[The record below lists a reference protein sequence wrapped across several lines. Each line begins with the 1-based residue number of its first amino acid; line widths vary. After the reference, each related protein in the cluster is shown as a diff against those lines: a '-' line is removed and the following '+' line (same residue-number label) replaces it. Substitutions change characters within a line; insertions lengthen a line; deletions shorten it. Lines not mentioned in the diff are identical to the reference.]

1 MNITNAVVIFG
12 NTKMKKGV
20 ANMKL
25 SSHFTSEE
33 FVCSCCGR
41 SHAMS
46 KLLIDRL
53 ENMFTIMDAKAIYVN
68 SGYRCENN
76 PWGSKTDAHRR
87 GIAVDIRVQKKD
99 GSWYTSWDIAEVAE
113 RLGFG
118 GIGLMLPDS
127 CHVDTRDTEPYLNNH
142 WFGNEYAYGNT
153 PKNDWIKTFQR
164 GTVFA
169 GEKNNSASNNDTLEI
184 KLQKILNNKGYNL
197 DVDGIIGNITLTD
210 LRDYT
215 IEPNDSGELTKWTQE
230 LLKVRGYDVDVNGT
244 ADEKTMNAI
253 HKFQKDN
260 NLGEGILSGGDW
272 GVLLQKGQV

>member
-1 MNITNAVVIFG
+1 MG
-12 NTKMKKGV
+12 D
-20 ANMKL
+20 L
-25 SSHFTSEE
+25 STHFSQNE
-33 FVCSCCGR
+33 FNCECCGR

-53 ENMFTIMDAKAIYVN
+53 EKMFTIMDAKAIYVN

-87 GIAVDIRVQKKD
+87 GIAADIRVQKKD

-127 CHVDTRDTEPYLNNH
+127 CHVDTRDTEPYDNIH
-142 WFGNEYAYGNT
+142 WFGNEYTYGNT
-153 PKNDWIKTFQR
+153 PKSDWIKTFQR
-164 GTVFA
+164 GTVFV
-169 GEKNNSASNNDTLEI
+169 GEENNTDSTNSDTLKT

-230 LLKVRGYDVDVNGT
+230 RLKALGYDIDINGT

-253 HKFQKDN
+253 HAFQKDN
-260 NLGEGILSGGDW
+260 NLGIGNLSGGDW
-272 GVLLQKGQV
+272 AILINK

>member
-1 MNITNAVVIFG
+1 MG
-12 NTKMKKGV
+12 D
-20 ANMKL
+20 L
-25 SSHFTSEE
+25 STHFSQNE
-33 FVCSCCGR
+33 FNCECCGR

-46 KLLIDRL
+46 KLLINRL
-53 ENMFTIMDAKAIYVN
+53 EKMFTIMDAKAIYVN

-87 GIAVDIRVQKKD
+87 GIAADIRVQKKD

-127 CHVDTRDTEPYLNNH
+127 CHVDTRDTEPYDNIH
-142 WFGNEYAYGNT
+142 WFGNEYTYGNT
-153 PKNDWIKTFQR
+153 PKSDWIKTFQR
-164 GTVFA
+164 GTVFV
-169 GEKNNSASNNDTLEI
+169 GEKNNTDSNNGDTLKI

-230 LLKVRGYDVDVNGT
+230 RLKALGYDIDINGT

-253 HKFQKDN
+253 HAFQKDN
-260 NLGEGILSGGDW
+260 NLGIGNLSGGDW
-272 GVLLQKGQV
+272 AILINK

>member
-1 MNITNAVVIFG
+1 MG
-12 NTKMKKGV
+12 D
-20 ANMKL
+20 L
-25 SSHFTSEE
+25 STHFSQSEFNCE
-33 FVCSCCGR
+33 HCGH

-46 KLLIDRL
+46 RLLIDRL
-53 ENMFTIMDAKAIYVN
+53 EKMFTIMDAKAIFVN

-87 GIAVDIRVQKKD
+87 GIAADIRVQKKD

-127 CHVDTRDTEPYLNNH
+127 CHVDTRDTEPYVNNH

-169 GEKNNSASNNDTLEI
+169 GEKDKCLSQSVKADI
-184 KLQKILNNKGYNL
+184 KGLQTILNNAGAGL
-197 DVDGIIGNITLTD
+197 VVDGIVGNKTLSAVKK
-210 LRDYT
+210 YT
-215 IEPNDSGELTKWTQE
+215 VELNDKGKLIKWVQDR
-230 LLKVRGYDVDVNGT
+230 LNQLGYNAGY
-244 ADEKTMNAI
+244 ADGFAEQPTMDAI
-253 HKFQKDN
+253 YRWQKDN
-260 NLGEGILSGGDW
+260 GLGVGYLGGSDW
-272 GVLLQKGQV
+272 DVLLRD

>member
-1 MNITNAVVIFG
+1 MG
-12 NTKMKKGV
+12 D
-20 ANMKL
+20 L
-25 SSHFTSEE
+25 STHFSQNE
-33 FVCSCCGR
+33 FNCECCGR

-46 KLLIDRL
+46 KLLINRL
-53 ENMFTIMDAKAIYVN
+53 EKMFTIMDAKAIYVN

-87 GIAVDIRVQKKD
+87 GIAADIRVQKKD

-127 CHVDTRDTEPYLNNH
+127 CHVDTRDTEPYDNIH
-142 WFGNEYAYGNT
+142 WFGNEYTYGNT
-153 PKNDWIKTFQR
+153 PKSDWIKTFQR
-164 GTVFA
+164 GTVFV
-169 GEKNNSASNNDTLEI
+169 GEKNNTDSNNSDTLKI

-230 LLKVRGYDVDVNGT
+230 RLKALGYDIDINGT

-253 HKFQKDN
+253 HAFQKDN
-260 NLGEGILSGGDW
+260 NLGIGNLSGGDW
-272 GVLLQKGQV
+272 AILINK

>member
-1 MNITNAVVIFG
+1 MG
-12 NTKMKKGV
+12 D
-20 ANMKL
+20 L
-25 SSHFTSEE
+25 STHFSQSE
-33 FVCSCCGR
+33 FNCKCCGR
-41 SHAMS
+41 SHAVS
-46 KLLIDRL
+46 QLLINRL
-53 ENMFTIMDAKAIYVN
+53 EKMFTIMDAKAIYVN
-68 SGYRCENN
+68 SGYRCESN
-76 PWGSKTDAHRR
+76 PWGSKTDAHRK
-87 GIAVDIRVQKKD
+87 GIAADIKVQKKD

-127 CHVDTRDTEPYLNNH
+127 CHVDTRDTEPYVNNH

-169 GEKNNSASNNDTLEI
+169 GEKNNTVSNSDTSEI

-197 DVDGIIGNITLTD
+197 DIDGIIGNITLTA

-272 GVLLQKGQV
+272 CVLLQKGQV